1 MWATCNML
9 ATVSFDRLTKP
20 YKKTQHSG
28 RKYAAVFLCVE
39 DMTAIDGCI
48 KAYLGLNG

>member
-1 MWATCNML
+1 ML

-28 RKYAAVFLCVE
+28 RKYTAVFLCAE
-39 DMTAIDGCI
+39 DMAAIEVCI
-48 KAYLGLNG
+48 KAYLDL